1 MNVTEGTRES
11 HYITPPRRRRD
22 CHFPSARSAPPM
34 AHRRLLLA
42 LTVGLIARC
51 VAGGGIG
58 LEESRAADLEPGGD
72 AHPRVPMSTPACVA
86 CERVAREIADAAA
99 RMDGEDET
107 PSEAENARRAS
118 RRRRGFHGRSEAAV
132 DAALDAVCETLARSR
147 VVEDATT
154 TTTTRT
160 AGRRRVA
167 RRCWRGTAS
176 RSPTACSRRGRRHSG
191 STCASGWRGC
201 ARGSSEALT
210 TSCE

>member
-22 CHFPSARSAPPM
+22 CHFPEM

-99 RMDGEDET
+99 RIWKAESVAADGR
-107 PSEAENARRAS
+107 N
-118 RRRRGFHGRSEAAV
+118 
-132 DAALDAVCETLARSR
+132 
-147 VVEDATT
+147 VE
-154 TTTTRT
+154 
-160 AGRRRVA
+160 G
-167 RRCWRGTAS
+167 
-176 RSPTACSRRGRRHSG
+176 
-191 STCASGWRGC
+191 GC
-201 ARGSSEALT
+201 ARFCLGGMALASTGSVRASQSGSAGPGRASAGEGPPQL
-210 TSCE
+210 

>member
-1 MNVTEGTRES
+1 MV
-11 HYITPPRRRRD
+11 IFPPRD
-22 CHFPSARSAPPM
+22 PPGPM

-58 LEESRAADLEPGGD
+58 LEESRAADLEAGGD

-99 RMDGEDET
+99 RLDGEDET
-107 PSEAENARRAS
+107 LSEAENARRAS
-118 RRRRGFHGRSEAAV
+118 RRRRGFHGRSEAAI

-147 VVEDATT
+147 VVKDRTT
-154 TTTTRT
+154 TTTQT
-160 AGRRRVA
+160 ARGDGELRDALARHRGEIADRVFA
-167 RRCWRGTAS
+167 EG
-176 RSPTACSRRGRRHSG
+176 GVGLG

-201 ARGSSEALT
+201 ARESSEALA

>member
-1 MNVTEGTRES
+1 
-11 HYITPPRRRRD
+11 
-22 CHFPSARSAPPM
+22 M

-72 AHPRVPMSTPACVA
+72 AHARVPMSTPACVA

-107 PSEAENARRAS
+107 LSEAENARRAS

-147 VVEDATT
+147 VVEDADDDDDDANGGA
-154 TTTTRT
+154 T
-160 AGRRRVA
+160 A
-167 RRCWRGTAS
+167 
-176 RSPTACSRRGRRHSG
+176 RHS
-191 STCASGWRGC
+191 CASC
-201 ARGSSEALT
+201 ETLLARHRVEIADRVFAEGGVGIREHLCVRLERVCPRVVGSARDEL
-210 TSCE
+210 

>member
-1 MNVTEGTRES
+1 
-11 HYITPPRRRRD
+11 
-22 CHFPSARSAPPM
+22 M

-107 PSEAENARRAS
+107 LSEAENARRAS

-147 VVEDATT
+147 VVEDANDDDDD
-154 TTTTRT
+154 
-160 AGRRRVA
+160 ANGGA
-167 RRCWRGTAS
+167 TAS
-176 RSPTACSRRGRRHSG
+176 CETTLARHRVEIADRVFAEG
-191 STCASGWRGC
+191 GVGIREYLCVRLERVCPRVVGGAHD
-201 ARGSSEALT
+201 EL
-210 TSCE
+210 

>member
-1 MNVTEGTRES
+1 
-11 HYITPPRRRRD
+11 
-22 CHFPSARSAPPM
+22 M

-58 LEESRAADLEPGGD
+58 LEESRAVDLEPGGD
-72 AHPRVPMSTPACVA
+72 AHARVPMSTPACVA

-118 RRRRGFHGRSEAAV
+118 RRRRGFHGRKETAV

-147 VVEDATT
+147 VVEDG
-154 TTTTRT
+154 
-160 AGRRRVA
+160 GRRRRHK
-167 RRCWRGTAS
+167 RRATAS
-176 RSPTACSRRGRRHSG
+176 CETLLARHRVEIADRVFAEG
-191 STCASGWRGC
+191 GVGIGEYLCVRLERVCPRVVEG
-201 ARGSSEALT
+201 ARDEL
-210 TSCE
+210 